1 MNSKILLT
9 AMLLICGFSASAQ
22 EEKKMAELA
31 APALKAVEQEDA
43 NVDRDEIY
51 RAVQTIPKPTFNTSR
66 FLAKNLKY
74 PEEARQNEIRGRVN
88 VQFVVE
94 KDGSLSDIIVLRGG
108 ELGHGI
114 PEEAIRVISTMP
126 KWKPATQS
134 GKPVRSY
141 FTMPVD
147 FNLQ

>member
-1 MNSKILLT
+1 MIT
-9 AMLLICGFSASAQ
+9 AVFLLIGGFSVNAQ
-22 EEKKMAELA
+22 EQKQQADFG
-31 APALKAVEQEDA
+31 APIVKTMEQEKA
-43 NVDRDEIY
+43 NVDKEEIY

-74 PEEARQNEIRGRVN
+74 PKEARQNEISGRVN

-94 KDGSLSDIIVLRGG
+94 KDGSLSDIIVLRGS
-108 ELGHGI
+108 ELGYGI

-147 FNLQ
+147 FTFQ